1 MHNRRERNEN
11 LGESSERLI
20 VFSQTARPTGGRRND
35 GDLSCA
41 LLDTAHW
48 YLLYNSS
55 ELEPYLK
62 YVISYAYIV

>member
-1 MHNRRERNEN
+1 MHNRREINEDFD
-11 LGESSERLI
+11 ESSERLI
-20 VFSQTARPTGGRRND
+20 VFSQTARPTGGRQND
-35 GDLSCA
+35 GDLSRA

-48 YLLYNSS
+48 YFLYNCP